1 MASWRD
7 RLAAWRIT
15 MGMLLPI
22 TAAMTATFIA
32 IHLLIGRLK
41 WLDVLPRHRWLSF
54 SGGVAVSYVFLHV
67 LPDLGLHQRAFSREL
82 GLSDTLAESLVYSL
96 ALLGLVAFYAL
107 ERKVRLS
114 RKRSRARGHGDKYED
129 HLEWVHA
136 GSYAALNLLIGYL
149 LLHREDTGWAS
160 LALYFGAMSLHF
172 MTVDHGMR
180 GDHREA
186 YERRGRWVISAAVA
200 AGWLLGVLVTVPPV
214 GVGFLFA
221 FLAGGIVLNTLK
233 EELPQE
239 RESRLW
245 PFLGGAGIYAALM
258 LAEEF
263 IA

>member
-1 MASWRD
+1 
-7 RLAAWRIT
+7 
-15 MGMLLPI
+15 MLLPI
-22 TAAMTATFIA
+22 TAAMTAAFIA
-32 IHLLIGRLK
+32 IHLLIGRLG
-41 WLDVLPRHRWLSF
+41 WLDVVPRHRWLSF

-67 LPDLGLHQRAFSREL
+67 LPDLGLHQRAFSSEL
-82 GLSDTLAESLVYSL
+82 DLSDKLAESLVYSL

-114 RKRSRARGHGDKYED
+114 RKKSRAKGKGDRYED

-149 LLHREDTGWAS
+149 LLHREEGGWVS
-160 LALYFGAMSLHF
+160 LALYFVAMSLHF

-180 GDHREA
+180 GDHCEA
-186 YERRGRWVISAAVA
+186 YERRGRWVISMAVA
-200 AGWLLGVLVTVPPV
+200 AGWLLGVVTTVPPV

-245 PFLGGAGIYAALM
+245 PFLAGAAIYAALM

>member
-1 MASWRD
+1 
-7 RLAAWRIT
+7 
-15 MGMLLPI
+15 MLLPI
-22 TAAMTATFIA
+22 TAAMTAVFVA
-32 IHLLIGRLK
+32 IHLYIGRLR

-54 SGGVAVSYVFLHV
+54 SGGVAVGYVFLHL
-67 LPDLGLHQRAFSREL
+67 LPDLALHQRAFSNEL
-82 GLSDTLAESLVYSL
+82 GLSDTLAESMVYSL

-114 RKRSRARGHGDKYED
+114 RAKSRAKGKGDQYED

-136 GSYAALNLLIGYL
+136 SSYAALNLLIGYL
-149 LLHREDTGWAS
+149 LLHREEGGWAS
-160 LALYFGAMSLHF
+160 LTLYFGAMALHF

-180 GDHREA
+180 EDHREA

-200 AGWLLGVLVTVPPV
+200 AGWLLGALVTVPQV
-214 GVGFLFA
+214 GIGFLFA

-245 PFLGGAGIYAALM
+245 PFLTGTGLYAALM
-258 LAEEF
+258 LAGEF